1 MSQEHYITKRRK
13 FKHISEK
20 HRIQIELMLNLGK
33 TKTEISKIIGISR
46 STLYEELKRG
56 TVEQLDSQLKPYKK
70 YFADVG
76 QRVYAQHRKNSRNP
90 LKIVK
95 AHNFIEYAEKQIL
108 ENKLSPDAICGRAKL
123 DGNFKEM
130 TLR

>member
-70 YFADVG
+70 IFCRCWSESICRTS
-76 QRVYAQHRKNSRNP
+76 QKQQKSFKNS
-90 LKIVK
+90 
-95 AHNFIEYAEKQIL
+95 
-108 ENKLSPDAICGRAKL
+108 
-123 DGNFKEM
+123 
-130 TLR
+130 